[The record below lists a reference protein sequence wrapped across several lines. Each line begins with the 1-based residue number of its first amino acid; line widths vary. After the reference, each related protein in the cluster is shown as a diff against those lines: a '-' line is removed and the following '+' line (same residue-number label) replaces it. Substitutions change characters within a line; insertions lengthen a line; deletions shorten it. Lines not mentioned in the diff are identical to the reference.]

1 MRVPIALIALAPCL
15 LISCG
20 KEIAELSDSVKQLTV
35 IAAIDREPET
45 RNAITDI
52 SNNTVKIEWTASD
65 AINLFFGES
74 VSSKFVTDESGEVAK
89 FKGYIDV
96 AVGGGEGLTDDTSL
110 WGVYPYKSTTTCDGT
125 YVYYTL
131 QSEQE
136 AAENTFAKELF
147 PQIARSRNFYLT
159 FYNPCASI
167 RFTVAS
173 DDIKAVSLKGNSGE
187 SIAGRAKISMESVP
201 VVESIEFGETEL
213 MMYAPDGGCFT
224 PGVTYYFVLYPTEF
238 TNGLSITYYK
248 ESSHATYSYSKAY
261 TLARNKFPRFA
272 NRDSGL
278 TFESGS
284 LDSWGKGDV
293 IEGEI

>member
-1 MRVPIALIALAPCL
+1 MGKSLTLILLTCI
-15 LISCG
+15 LISCSQNMM
-20 KEIAELSDSVKQLTV
+20 EQSDFVTLQTV
-35 IAAIDREPET
+35 YASLEDEPET
-45 RNAITDI
+45 RNAVINNDVTDI
-52 SNNTVKIEWTASD
+52 QWTASD

-74 VSSKFVTDESGEVAK
+74 VSSRFVTQESGKIAK
-89 FKGYIDV
+89 FQGSLDV

-131 QSEQE
+131 QSEQA
-136 AAENTFAKELF
+136 AAENTFAKDLF

-159 FYNPCASI
+159 FYNPCASV

-173 DDIKAVSLKGNSGE
+173 DDIKAVSLKGNNGE
-187 SIAGRAKISMESVP
+187 NIAGRAKISMESVP
-201 VVESIEFGETEL
+201 TVESIEFGETEL
-213 MMYAPDGGCFT
+213 LMYAPNGGCFT
-224 PGVTYYFVLYPTEF
+224 PGVTYYFVLFPTVF
-238 TNGLSITYYK
+238 TSGLSITYYK
-248 ESSHATYSYSKAY
+248 ESTHATFSYSKSF
-261 TLARNKFPRFA
+261 TLGRNRFTKLT